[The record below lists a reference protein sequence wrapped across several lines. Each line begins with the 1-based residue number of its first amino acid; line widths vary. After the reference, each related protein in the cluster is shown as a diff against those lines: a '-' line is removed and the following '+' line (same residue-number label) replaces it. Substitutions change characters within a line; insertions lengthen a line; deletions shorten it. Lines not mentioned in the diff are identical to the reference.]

1 MEIRPYNKNIFEH
14 KDFKEQFWDA
24 VDDFMKKDDFYPQ
37 KIEELETGEQ
47 RLYFTHTMEVRIVS
61 LQQEGMMHIH
71 YCTSDVSQCDYND
84 DIRIKLMK
92 MVCNDD
98 DNLFDG
104 KSYQYRALE
113 DILFDDIG
121 DNTITYYLYKIVKD
135 ELIYEYNE
143 IIAKEIWDYFLAHND
158 LEGKP
163 ITSVDL
169 RKIIDDYRE
178 KYSNLNVYTND
189 YSLASV
195 KVGEIA
201 KIYLIRVYEKDYTSY
216 TIKEIHVKY
225 LGNGHYILLQE
236 FEKSFC
242 VTPELISKFFK
253 HCLDTHDF
261 QTATQ
266 LFEEKQ
272 CLGIWKLNPYYVIK
286 MYLFSIS

>member
-14 KDFKEQFWDA
+14 KDFKEQFWSA
-24 VDDFMKKDDFYPQ
+24 VDDYMEKDDFYPQ

-61 LQQEGMMHIH
+61 LQEEGMMHIH
-71 YCTSDVSQCDYND
+71 YCTSDVSQCDFND

-92 MVCNDD
+92 MVCDD
-98 DNLFDG
+98 DEHLFEG
-104 KSYQYRALE
+104 NSYKYQALE
-113 DILFDDIG
+113 DILFDDMG
-121 DNTITYYLYKIVKD
+121 EERITYYLYQILKN

-143 IIAKEIWDYFLAHND
+143 IIAREIWEYFLTHND
-158 LEGKP
+158 LEGQR

-169 RKIIDDYRE
+169 RKHIDDYRE
-178 KYSNLNVYTND
+178 KYGKLNVFTND

-195 KVGEIA
+195 HVGEIA
-201 KIYLIRVYEKDYTSY
+201 KIYLVRDDRNYTAY

-236 FEKSFC
+236 FEKGFC
-242 VTPELISKFFK
+242 VTTELISKFFK

-261 QTATQ
+261 QTATD
-266 LFEEKQ
+266 LFDKKQ
-272 CLGIWKLNPYYVIK
+272 SLGVWRIDPYYVIK
-286 MYLFSIS
+286 MYLFSVS